1 MKTLRSALLY
11 AGLLLSANTAFA
23 ADPAALA
30 ALKTGAMKALAVR
43 SEPKP
48 AGEAGFTDPD
58 GGTHALSDWR
68 GKVVLLNFW
77 AVSCVPCREEMP
89 SLNTLEKDMGG
100 ADFAVVPV
108 AFGYNHPGGL
118 ARFIDKYEIDALPV
132 LLDPDRALSAE
143 MGVIAPPV
151 TVILDREGREVA
163 RLIGGAD
170 WASAEAKAVIRAVI
184 DAPAE

>member
-1 MKTLRSALLY
+1 MLRFALFYAALLM
-11 AGLLLSANTAFA
+11 GANAASA
-23 ADPAALA
+23 ADPGALE
-30 ALKTGAMKALAVR
+30 ALKIGEMKPLAVH
-43 SEPKP
+43 STPKP
-48 AGEAGFTDPD
+48 ASVAGFTDRE
-58 GGTHALSDWR
+58 GGGHNLGDWH

-89 SLNTLEKDMGG
+89 SLNTLEKEMGG

-118 ARFIDKYEIDALPV
+118 ARFLTNHEIDALPV
-132 LLDPDRALSAE
+132 LLDPDRNLSAQ

-163 RLIGGAD
+163 RFIGGAD
-170 WASAEAKAVIRAVI
+170 WASDEAKALLRAVI
-184 DAPAE
+184 DG